1 MRALIEYLDD
11 NVSMRLNKIE
21 FTRIDIV
28 NDDSVEFYID
38 DNFIISSVEEKVF
51 AILLKRRIYCIPESL
66 LDVKV
71 EFEIARYISE
81 EYDVSLDEFNLDEEL
96 SEENI
101 DDYIDGNMCRASALI
116 SSITSNFG
124 MTPLVTPPIFIK
136 KEK

>member
-21 FTRIDIV
+21 FNRIDIV
-28 NDDSVEFYID
+28 NDDSVELCID
-38 DNFIISSVEEKVF
+38 DNFMISSVEEKTF
-51 AILLKRRIYCIPESL
+51 AILLKRHIYCIPESI

-81 EYDVSLDEFNLDEEL
+81 EHDVSLNEFNLDGEL

-101 DDYIDGNMCRASALI
+101 DDYIEGNMCRASALI

-124 MTPLVTPPIFIK
+124 MTPLITPPVFIK
-136 KEK
+136 KEE